1 MGLGINDYTELIIS
15 PDSNNSDPMESPLG
29 PFKVI
34 RVDNSKSVVISI
46 DVNDEN
52 NNKNQLIDIQKI
64 ISAVKQGR
72 VTMKKVKIV
81 KLNSLL
87 NFYDYFLLLFYSIL
101 SNEIFRILYIH
112 TWGWNIDID
121 IIIDMI
127 TDIIT
132 DVITDIIIIIIIVID
147 VIIIDIITD
156 IDIGI
161 ILIWS
166 GQVKAF
172 ILTYKLY
179 CMSLIF
185 THHLF
190 DHSMIIITSLHISNY
205 LSISNY
211 QIIFTICIAYFATE
225 TLRKV

>member
-15 PDSNNSDPMESPLG
+15 PDSNNSDPIESPLG

-46 DVNDEN
+46 DVNDKY

-101 SNEIFRILYIH
+101 SNEIFRIVYIY
-112 TWGWNIDID
+112 T
-121 IIIDMI
+121 
-127 TDIIT
+127 
-132 DVITDIIIIIIIVID
+132 
-147 VIIIDIITD
+147 
-156 IDIGI
+156 
-161 ILIWS
+161 
-166 GQVKAF
+166 
-172 ILTYKLY
+172 
-179 CMSLIF
+179 
-185 THHLF
+185 
-190 DHSMIIITSLHISNY
+190 
-205 LSISNY
+205 
-211 QIIFTICIAYFATE
+211 
-225 TLRKV
+225 